1 MNNVTK
7 LRKKREKEG
16 WLRHDLYIPPGPA
29 LDSLERL
36 SDGNPRKRTAALIK
50 LLERA

>member
-1 MNNVTK
+1 MARVTE
-7 LRKKREKEG
+7 LRSKREREG
-16 WLRHDLYIPPGPA
+16 WVRVDLYVPPGPA
-29 LDSLERL
+29 LEALDRL